1 MAVTTLTPEE
11 YEYQEC
17 EKLIQLF
24 AELFYTR
31 YQTRLVRGGEEPLYL
46 PASMTGDDHQII
58 FARGFFTSA
67 LHELAHWCVAGEK
80 RRELEDFGYWYLPDG
95 RNAAQQR
102 AFEKVEVRPQAFEQ
116 CFTLASGRK
125 FNISADNLS
134 GEPGDTRGF
143 ERQVH
148 LLTYK
153 LLFEGQLPG
162 RAQSL
167 FQAICQAWDNPFSAW
182 QEQARQELARK
193 LDHRSVGKTEA

>member
-11 YEYQEC
+11 HEYQEG

-24 AELFYTR
+24 ADLFYTR

-58 FARGFFTSA
+58 FARGYFTSA

-95 RNAAQQR
+95 RSAAQQR

-134 GEPGDTRGF
+134 GEPGDTRDF

-148 LLTYK
+148 QLTYQ
-153 LLFEGQLPG
+153 LLFEDQLQG
-162 RAQSL
+162 RARSL
-167 FQAICQAWDNPFSAW
+167 FEGICQAWENPFSTW
-182 QEQARQELARK
+182 QETARQELERK
-193 LDHRSVGKTEA
+193 LDYRLVGKTEA

>member
-1 MAVTTLTPEE
+1 MTPEE
-11 YEYQEC
+11 HEYQEG

-24 AELFYTR
+24 AELFYDR

-58 FARGFFTSA
+58 FARGYFTSA

-95 RNAAQQR
+95 RSAAQQR

-125 FNISADNLS
+125 FHISADNLS
-134 GEPGDTRGF
+134 GEPGDTRNF

-148 LLTYK
+148 RLTYQ
-153 LLFEGQLPG
+153 LLFEDQLQG
-162 RAQSL
+162 RARIL
-167 FQAICQAWDNPFSAW
+167 FDAICQTWNNPFPDW
-182 QEQARQELARK
+182 QEEARQELSEK
-193 LDHRSVGKTEA
+193 LKPLVAGGYDRSLA